1 MNHFV
6 SVLRTANSGGKTWVK
21 HQQEKMKKQ
30 YLKPTVW
37 MDEIQMEEGIAATSA
52 NTRPQDEM
60 NTISEEWHQEEDQNK
75 EFDWNF

>member
-1 MNHFV
+1 
-6 SVLRTANSGGKTWVK
+6 
-21 HQQEKMKKQ
+21 
-30 YLKPTVW
+30 

>member
-1 MNHFV
+1 
-6 SVLRTANSGGKTWVK
+6 
-21 HQQEKMKKQ
+21 MKKQ